1 MKKRTV
7 FAAVLLLLAV
17 FLILPAQENEAA
29 VNYRIRSVDAVYQTS
44 KYITGK
50 ATPNTTVK
58 VKVNGKTKSAKVNK
72 KGTFKIRIAKP
83 KAGSKVT
90 VTLYKGKKA
99 KVKKVISVKTKRSFA
114 ITKFD
119 NITNTLQGTGTQGKK
134 IRITIGKKKY
144 YVRVGSDGTWKKKIS
159 NPKNGTKVKA
169 AQNLSGKKYSANKS
183 YTIRTTAFDTS
194 LIYQNGKYRSYYSD
208 QKYQSGDN
216 RDWVELAIDSISG
229 NQAEITV
236 GMMRVSDGDYLPL
249 QEKGIATI
257 IGENR
262 MRFVYDGLVEAEFTF
277 TWKSPQIIE
286 ANGSAEG
293 FFENHTEILYEE
305 P

>member
-7 FAAVLLLLAV
+7 FAAVLLILAV

-144 YVRVGSDGTWKKKIS
+144 YVRLS
-159 NPKNGTKVKA
+159 PKNGTKVKA

-216 RDWVELAIDSISG
+216 RDWVELTIDSISG

-236 GMMRVSDGDYLPL
+236 GMMRVSDG